1 VADFGEPE
9 PAVEPLA
16 AALERAHARADLVAR
31 LDCAAYTLET
41 PRLETLI
48 AIAKIAEGLD
58 ADGLERVLSYARAL
72 SAW

>member
-31 LDCAAYTLET
+31 LDCAAYALATHEI
-41 PRLETLI
+41 ETLI

-58 ADGLERVLSYARAL
+58 AAALERVLAYARAL